1 MTKTVR
7 AALIAM
13 SVLFGAFPSGADAEE
28 AAGPRD
34 ATEATRRVN
43 AAVLRDLPFTDR
55 EDFELARRGFI
66 APGPATVAGRR
77 PGGPLA
83 WNLAA
88 YAFIAADAP
97 APDTVNPSLWRLAQL
112 HMHSGL
118 FKVTDRVYQ
127 VRGLDI
133 SNVTFIEGDTGW
145 IVVDPLGSIETAR
158 AALDLVYQHLANKPV
173 VALIYTHSH
182 GDHYGGAKG
191 IVSDADVRAGRVR
204 VVAPQG
210 FMEHAVQENVFAGT
224 AMVRRSVYMFGP
236 LLPKTP
242 TGQVDAGNGKAVS
255 LGIAGLLPP
264 TESVSRT
271 GQTLTIDGI
280 EFVFQYTPDTE
291 APAEMNFY
299 LPRSRALCMAENV
312 THTMHN
318 LYTPRGAQV
327 RDAKAWAHHLDEAIT
342 LFGDKTDVM
351 FISHQWP
358 IWGQDKTIEFLKGQR
373 DLYKYLH
380 DQTLRLANHGYIG
393 AEIAE
398 MLSLPDGLAKRWYNR
413 GNYGTVSHNVK
424 AIYQRYLGWFDAN
437 PAHLDPLPPVKA
449 SERYVE
455 FMGGATAVL
464 AKARES
470 YKTGDYRWVAEV
482 VNHVVSADPSNQEAR
497 RLEADALEQLGYQAE
512 STVWRN
518 FYLTGALE
526 LRRGVPKLP
535 APRLASPDVVAGMTT
550 EMIFDALAVRLNG
563 PKAHGK
569 VIRLNYVLS
578 DTNESILVV
587 VENGVLNH
595 WMGKSSPQADAT
607 VRLARPVLNQIIG
620 GVATFDEKVAAGDV
634 KVDGRSGAVG
644 EFLVLL
650 DDFAF
655 WFNIVTPRPPGR

>member
-1 MTKTVR
+1 MTQTVR
-7 AALIAM
+7 ATFIAI
-13 SVLFGAFPSGADAEE
+13 SVLFGALAAAASAEE
-28 AAGPRD
+28 PMGPRD
-34 ATEATRRVN
+34 ATEATRRVH

-66 APGPATVAGRR
+66 APGPATIAGRR

-83 WNLAA
+83 WNLGA
-88 YAFIAADAP
+88 YAFIVPDAP

-112 HMHSGL
+112 HMLSGL
-118 FKVTDRVYQ
+118 FKVTDGVYQ

-145 IVVDPLGSIETAR
+145 IVVDPLGSMETAK
-158 AALDLVYQHLANKPV
+158 AALDLVYQHLAKKPV
-173 VALIYTHSH
+173 VALIYTHTH

-191 IVSDADVRAGRVR
+191 IVSDADVRAGGVR
-204 VVAPQG
+204 VVAPEG
-210 FMEHAVQENVFAGT
+210 FMEHSVRENVFAGT
-224 AMVRRSVYMFGP
+224 AMARRSVYMFGP
-236 LLPKTP
+236 LLPRTP

-280 EFVFQYTPDTE
+280 DFVFQYTPDTE

-299 LPRSRALCMAENV
+299 LPRSKALCMAENV

-327 RDAKAWAHHLDEAIT
+327 RDAKAWARHLDEAIT

-358 IWGQDKTIEFLKGQR
+358 IWGRDKTIEFLKGQR

-380 DQTLRLANHGYIG
+380 DQTLRLANHGYTG

-455 FMGGATAVL
+455 FMGGANAVL
-464 AKARES
+464 ARARES
-470 YKTGDYRWVAEV
+470 YKAGDYRWVAEV
-482 VNHVVSADPSNQEAR
+482 VDHVVYADPNNQEAR

-526 LRRGVPKLP
+526 LRRGVPKFP
-535 APRLASPDVVAGMTT
+535 APRLPSPDVVAGMTT

-563 PKAHGK
+563 PKAQGK
-569 VIRLNYVLS
+569 VIRLNYVLP

-595 WMGKSSPQADAT
+595 WIGKSSAQADAT
-607 VRLARPVLNQIIG
+607 IRLARPVLNQIIG
-620 GVATFDEKVAAGDV
+620 GVATFDEKLAAGDV

-644 EFLVLL
+644 EFLALL

-655 WFNIVTPRPPGR
+655 WFNIVTPRPPGP